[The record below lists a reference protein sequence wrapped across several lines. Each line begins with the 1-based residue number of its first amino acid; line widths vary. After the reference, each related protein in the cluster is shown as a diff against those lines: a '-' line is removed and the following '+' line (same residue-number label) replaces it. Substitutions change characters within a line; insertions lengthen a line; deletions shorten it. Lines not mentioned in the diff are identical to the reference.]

1 MNKQNII
8 LGIII
13 ATLTATAFAVTS
25 EERVSKETGVKSVA
39 WYTANIREARQ
50 KNKQCFE
57 IKELQSTADCKNS
70 LHALE
75 ISYKGI

>member
-1 MNKQNII
+1 MNKQNLI

-13 ATLTATAFAVTS
+13 ATLTATAFAVTNDKQ
-25 EERVSKETGVKSVA
+25 VSKETDAKSVA

-50 KNKQCFE
+50 KNKECFE
-57 IKELQSTADCKNS
+57 NKELQSTTDCKNS